1 MQLRGLQ
8 QREGPPL
15 PAVAA
20 GTSSAGGR
28 TVALQILMARGL
40 PASDLNG
47 MSDPYWCP
55 PAEEKAG
62 DIAIPAIVAA
72 AGAGA
77 QGKGSMPCSRRW
89 SLAALN
95 SSKAAAT
102 AAPSVMLLV
111 VEKFQCGQHPI
122 RAADCSAA
130 RTCLCSWRP

>member
-55 PAEEKAG
+55 PPPRRRLVTLQFQQSLLQLV
-62 DIAIPAIVAA
+62 PAHRA
-72 AGAGA
+72 
-77 QGKGSMPCSRRW
+77 
-89 SLAALN
+89 
-95 SSKAAAT
+95 
-102 AAPSVMLLV
+102 
-111 VEKFQCGQHPI
+111 
-122 RAADCSAA
+122 RAACHAVGDGPLL
-130 RTCLCSWRP
+130 R